1 MTNNQDHINLLLEKL
16 NILLKKQDDFSREI
30 NILKIEIDKLRDIES
45 QSVGSTEKVVRPIS
59 EKTARIED
67 KKVGTG
73 IPIENQTELYPKSTT
88 QKKPAPLPKKT
99 PKRKTDLE
107 KLIGEN
113 LINKVGIVITII
125 GVAIGAKYSIENDLI
140 SPLTRIILGYL
151 TGLGLLGFGIKLKK
165 NYENYS
171 AVLVSGAIAILY
183 FITYAAYIFYGL
195 ISQVMAFP
203 LMVIFTSFTVIA
215 AIFYNKQVIAH
226 IGLVGAY
233 AVPFL
238 LSDGSGNIVVLFS
251 YISIINIGILV
262 IAFKKYWKPLYY
274 SSFGLTWLIYVS
286 WFLFDYNIMDHFSLG
301 LLFLSLFFI
310 TFYTIFL
317 ANKLLQNEKFV
328 LGDIVL
334 LLSNS
339 FIFYGLGYAIL
350 SNHETGKSFLGVFTL
365 ANALIHFIVGLGIY
379 RRKLAD
385 RNLFYLVLGLVLV
398 FITIAIPVQLDGNW
412 VTLIWAFEAAL
423 LFWIGRTKNIP
434 IYERLSY
441 PLLFLAFFSIVQDW
455 STVYQTYYPENPETR
470 ITPLMNIHFLT
481 SVLFILAFGFIHI
494 LNGNKNYPSPATS
507 SKSLGKLI
515 SFSIPAILIAVIYFA
530 FRLEIANYW
539 YQLYT
544 DSEIVLNPEN
554 QDYSNYYKNYDLKKF
569 KSIWILNYSMFFVS
583 LLAFLNFRKLKNQL
597 LGYINMGLMVIILM
611 VFLTQGLYEL
621 SELRESYLSQ
631 SLSEYYQIGMFHI
644 GIRYVS
650 LVLVAILLMTFR
662 TYLRQEFLKRKFTI
676 AFDVLMLV
684 AILWISSSELIHW
697 MDMAQLEQSY
707 KLGLSILWGVYSLS
721 LIAIGIWKNKK
732 HVRIA
737 AIVWFGIT
745 LIKLF
750 FYDISHLDTIS
761 KTVVFVSLGILLLI
775 ISFLY
780 NKYKQKITDEASN

>member
-1 MTNNQDHINLLLEKL
+1 
-16 NILLKKQDDFSREI
+16 
-30 NILKIEIDKLRDIES
+30 
-45 QSVGSTEKVVRPIS
+45 
-59 EKTARIED
+59 
-67 KKVGTG
+67 
-73 IPIENQTELYPKSTT
+73 
-88 QKKPAPLPKKT
+88 
-99 PKRKTDLE
+99 
-107 KLIGEN
+107 
-113 LINKVGIVITII
+113 
-125 GVAIGAKYSIENDLI
+125 
-140 SPLTRIILGYL
+140 
-151 TGLGLLGFGIKLKK
+151 
-165 NYENYS
+165 
-171 AVLVSGAIAILY
+171 
-183 FITYAAYIFYGL
+183 
-195 ISQVMAFP
+195 
-203 LMVIFTSFTVIA
+203 
-215 AIFYNKQVIAH
+215 
-226 IGLVGAY
+226 
-233 AVPFL
+233 
-238 LSDGSGNIVVLFS
+238 
-251 YISIINIGILV
+251 
-262 IAFKKYWKPLYY
+262 
-274 SSFGLTWLIYVS
+274 
-286 WFLFDYNIMDHFSLG
+286 
-301 LLFLSLFFI
+301 
-310 TFYTIFL
+310 FL

-350 SNHETGKSFLGVFTL
+350 GNHETGKSFLGVFTL

-412 VTLIWAFEAAL
+412 VTLIWALEAAL

-441 PLLFLAFFSIVQDW
+441 PLLFLAFLSIVQDW

-697 MDMAQLEQSY
+697 MDMAQLDQSY